1 MIRASAL
8 FLMALAP
15 PAGAFELA
23 MPLACDLGKTC
34 YIQQFPDHDPG
45 PGATDFTCGTLSYEG
60 HDGTDFA
67 LPSRAAMAAG
77 VQVLAAA
84 PGVVKGT
91 RDGVADFVPPVPGK
105 ECGNGVV
112 IDHADGW
119 QTQYCHLRNGSIR
132 VQPGQTVAA
141 GTVLGL
147 VGQSGKAE
155 FPHLHLSLRKDGA
168 QIDPFRPDAAPE
180 CAPKPPP
187 ATPAAAAVTGLWQE
201 PMPYVGGGL
210 LQAGL
215 AGAPPDYDAVKSG
228 LPAAPTLAPDAAA
241 LILWAYG
248 FDSRAGD
255 VLRFSIAGP
264 DGFAFAHEAVLDKPQ
279 ALFFRYAG
287 KRAPAA
293 GFAAGRYAATVLLLR
308 EGRELGRQNSEIRL
322 GG

>member
-1 MIRASAL
+1 MDR
-8 FLMALAP
+8 
-15 PAGAFELA
+15 
-23 MPLACDLGKTC
+23 
-34 YIQQFPDHDPG
+34 DPG
-45 PGATDFTCGTLSYEG
+45 LGWRDFSCGSATYEG

-67 LPSRAAMAAG
+67 LPTQAAMQAG
-77 VQVLAAA
+77 VAVLAAA
-84 PGVVKGT
+84 PGRVRAG
-91 RDGVADFVPPVPGK
+91 RDGMADGAFRAGQSVAGK